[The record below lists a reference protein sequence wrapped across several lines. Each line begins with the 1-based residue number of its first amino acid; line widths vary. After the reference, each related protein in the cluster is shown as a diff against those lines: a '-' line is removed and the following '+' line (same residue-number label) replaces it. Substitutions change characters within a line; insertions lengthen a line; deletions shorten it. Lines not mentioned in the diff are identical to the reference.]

1 MFRALAAWHSAWL
14 SLLPAAVWAAEPAA
28 GAVPPLAIVRYWLAI
43 ASYRPSSSE
52 VFGGIPLAAR
62 IRVRVTLVRPCCSAE
77 ASAVV
82 TAWFSACLPPGRSRP

>member
-62 IRVRVTLVRPCCSAE
+62 MS
-77 ASAVV
+77 
-82 TAWFSACLPPGRSRP
+82 